1 MKKGFNM
8 GLRMGTDTIQ
18 TTLDGVKLRFLK
30 VRTSDGYMLEWG
42 REAIVKQ
49 LLRETELSEGFY
61 GFSTIDEGTVREIE
75 ANKNNG
81 CLATFGCFSA

>member
-1 MKKGFNM
+1 
-8 GLRMGTDTIQ
+8 
-18 TTLDGVKLRFLK
+18 
-30 VRTSDGYMLEWG
+30 MLEWG

-61 GFSTIDEGTVREIE
+61 GVSTIDEGTVREIE